1 MDVDKNRYIA
11 MGAGGFVGMNMVRGD
26 GPMIIGA
33 FVLGA
38 YMGQQAYLLID
49 GPGSIPDSLF
59 HPVASVEHTLV
70 GGGSLGQ
77 TVVTGATAY
86 ATYKGAPALYKGGRA
101 AYGMVAGESTAV
113 VIRSKLSRLPR
124 LAAKSSRGRKSLE
137 LHYCQSDCKKMVA
150 LIKSKQCLST

>member
-1 MDVDKNRYIA
+1 MDVDQTRYIA

-26 GPMIIGA
+26 GPMRIGG
-33 FVLGA
+33 FILGA

-77 TVVTGATAY
+77 TAVTGAAGY
-86 ATYKGAPALYKGGRA
+86 ATYKAAPTLYKGGKV
-101 AYGMVAGESTAV
+101 AYGMVAGDTAV
-113 VIRSKLSRLPR
+113 ETVEAATIGGEILEGAEVVGIALLPIG
-124 LAAKSSRGRKSLE
+124 L
-137 LHYCQSDCKKMVA
+137 
-150 LIKSKQCLST
+150 